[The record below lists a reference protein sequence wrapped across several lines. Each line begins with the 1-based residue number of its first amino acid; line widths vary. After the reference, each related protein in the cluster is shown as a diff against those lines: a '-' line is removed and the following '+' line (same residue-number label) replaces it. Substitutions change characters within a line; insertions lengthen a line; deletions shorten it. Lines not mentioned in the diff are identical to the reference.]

1 MGIDTVCV
9 ARNPLR
15 FDAVVP
21 PTVPDQQERLEVLMK
36 ADLTPTESRS
46 GVISGRVITVL
57 VVSLGG
63 AILALGAL
71 WLALA
76 A

>member
-1 MGIDTVCV
+1 
-9 ARNPLR
+9 
-15 FDAVVP
+15 
-21 PTVPDQQERLEVLMK
+21 MK
-36 ADLTPTESRS
+36 GDLTPTESRS

-57 VVSLGG
+57 IVSLGG